1 MNTLGESRDRASDL
15 AQRLQALGGIFDVP
29 GLKHTVDRLTNL
41 SLREGFWD
49 DQAEAQ
55 KVMKERAA
63 AEATVQGFEK
73 VSSDVEGILEL
84 IDMVEGDEDAAGE
97 LEELTAQLPELEVQV
112 RGLELKRMLTP
123 DDDNDA
129 LLSINSG
136 AGGSDAEDWASMLY
150 RMYRRWAE
158 KKGFKVEVLDEQRGE
173 AGISS
178 AEMLVKGT
186 NAYGFLRSENGVHR
200 LIRVSKFSGRRET
213 SFVAVRV
220 TPELDDDVEV
230 EIRDEDIQIDTM
242 RSGGAGGQH
251 VNRTESAVRLT
262 HLPTGYV
269 VRVEQERSQHQNRD
283 RAMKML
289 KGFLYEKARREREEA
304 FQEAFMSDLSNI
316 AFGSQA
322 RTYTL
327 QPYKL
332 VKDERTEHKAGNADA
347 VLDGDLDEFMETYLM
362 LSADKRQ
369 EQAKAKRD

>member
-1 MNTLGESRDRASDL
+1 MRW
-15 AQRLQALGGIFDVP
+15 GGIFDVP

-55 KVMKERAA
+55 KIMKQRAD
-63 AEATVQGFEK
+63 AEATVQRFEK
-73 VSSDVEGILEL
+73 VSSDVQGILEL
-84 IDMVEGDEDAAGE
+84 IEMVAGDPDAEGE
-97 LEELTAQLPELEVQV
+97 LEELTEQLPELEKLV
-112 RGLELKRMLTP
+112 RGLELQRMLTP

-129 LLSINSG
+129 VLSINSG

-158 KKGFKVEVLDEQRGE
+158 KKGYKIDVLDEQRGE

-178 AEMLVKGT
+178 AEMLVKGP

-220 TPELDDDVEV
+220 TPELDDDVQV

-262 HLPTGYV
+262 HLPTGFV
-269 VRVEQERSQHQNRD
+269 VRVENERSQIQNRE

-369 EQAKAKRD
+369 AKAKSKKD

>member
-1 MNTLGESRDRASDL
+1 MRRTSPSASK
-15 AQRLQALGGIFDVP
+15 RWGGIFDVP

-41 SLREGFWD
+41 SLREGFWN

-63 AEATVQGFEK
+63 AEATVQGFER

-84 IDMVEGDEDAAGE
+84 IDMVEGDEDAAEE
-97 LEELTAQLPELEVQV
+97 LEELTAQLPELEKQV

-158 KKGFKVEVLDEQRGE
+158 KKGFKVDVLDEQRGE
-173 AGISS
+173 AGLSS
-178 AEMLVKGT
+178 AELLVKGT

-262 HLPTGYV
+262 HIPTGYV

-332 VKDERTEHKAGNADA
+332 VKDERTEHMAGNADA
-347 VLDGDLDEFMETYLM
+347 VLEGDLDEFMETYLM
-362 LSADKRQ
+362 LCADKRK
-369 EQAKAKRD
+369 EKATSKG